1 MDEKLIR
8 FVDHAREQR
17 MDYATIRQLLVSAGW
32 KDADVAEVFCAR
44 DLELPIPTRLRA
56 VRFAPRAGRDQ
67 SGHVGLG
74 MPFFTC

>member
-32 KDADVAEVFCAR
+32 NSSAAKVKRRGATMAR
-44 DLELPIPTRLRA
+44 GG
-56 VRFAPRAGRDQ
+56 VRY
-67 SGHVGLG
+67 
-74 MPFFTC
+74 